1 METYL
6 PVNGSH
12 IKVLNV
18 PYFVQNDTE
27 WLCLVY
33 SIKMVMDFYKN
44 IHTTLEIRQRSP
56 NTTRDE
62 LMGVTRTKIT
72 TGTPV
77 SDDLVQS
84 LNTKFPSL
92 QFELKETNY
101 GEIKK
106 ELNRHNPVIVM
117 YNPTILFNG
126 EVGPGHSG
134 VVIGMNKQLIVLN
147 NPWYGPSFC
156 VEKTAFDEAWEI
168 EYNRG
173 LFIKPNSQQRID
185 EHAGTVA

>member
-1 METYL
+1 METLL
-6 PVNGSH
+6 PVNGGH
-12 IKVLNV
+12 VKVLNV
-18 PYFVQNDTE
+18 PYFIQSDTE

-44 IHTTLEIRQRSP
+44 VHSKSEIRQRSP

-62 LMGVTRTKIT
+62 LIGVTRTKLT
-72 TGTPV
+72 TGTPI
-77 SDDLVQS
+77 SDDLVLS

-101 GEIKK
+101 SEIKQ
-106 ELNRHNPVIVM
+106 ELDRHNPVIVM
-117 YNPTILFNG
+117 YDPTFLFNN
-126 EVGPGHSG
+126 EEGPGHSG

-147 NPWYGPSFC
+147 NPWYGPAFC
-156 VEKTAFDEAWEI
+156 VEKAAFTDAWEL

-173 LFIKPNSQQRID
+173 MFIKPNSQQRID
-185 EHAGTVA
+185 TDASTVT